1 MDYVWSRSRSLH
13 GGTRRSQARESACAP
28 SCAGPSFPSLFPQ
41 TPKSKNLASTKA
53 KLLPHERALLAR
65 GALHDVTHAR
75 ASSIWLHA
83 RSTSAVD
90 DTSAVTTVYR
100 PMGDGEACH
109 LVAHGM
115 LPATQPYQA
124 IIEGERGRGY
134 AEKYLVGH
142 KKVDTD
148 PTTVV
153 EFVVPRSLIAA
164 LFARQHKVED
174 GAMSMGL
181 GAKAG
186 DGLGEFNA
194 ALERGEATWRIVT
207 IKRPNSRMKAAGREN

>member
-1 MDYVWSRSRSLH
+1 M
-13 GGTRRSQARESACAP
+13 
-28 SCAGPSFPSLFPQ
+28 
-41 TPKSKNLASTKA
+41 ASTKA

-65 GALHDVTHAR
+65 GALRDVTHAR

-83 RSTSAVD
+83 RSTSAADSD
-90 DTSAVTTVYR
+90 DASAATTVYR

-109 LVAHGM
+109 LVAHGV
-115 LPATQPYQA
+115 LPTTQPYQA

-142 KKVDTD
+142 KKVDTS

-181 GAKAG
+181 GVKAG
-186 DGLGEFNA
+186 GGLGEFNA

-207 IKRPNSRMKAAGREN
+207 IKRPISRSLRSRKAAGRKN